1 MTGSNQPVTPST
13 FRLRRRT
20 PGSFLLVPCPQQN
33 RSIRCQGQ
41 LEGMVATILVA
52 CPAVAHIQEQPL
64 TIWYQWREQG
74 NSLQIQLLE
83 SAPITRP
90 RKQPNAGVSYIVPDF
105 LIEMTDGR
113 KQLIQIKPSDRLAR
127 PITQRKLEVARQ
139 FAVSEG
145 WTFHLITEKELLRN
159 PLLANVQLIDRY
171 RQTAIDRAL
180 FQTIQNMVVSQGISL
195 GELCLQA
202 HEADPVRA
210 RTHVFHLLAVGALSF
225 DPQQEPISDQ
235 TLIFPGG
242 EITWDPFD
250 SVWAPSG
257 CSTGGLGVWSAN
269 SHPTASSP
277 KTPNS
282 S

>member
-1 MTGSNQPVTPST
+1 MA
-13 FRLRRRT
+13 
-20 PGSFLLVPCPQQN
+20 
-33 RSIRCQGQ
+33 
-41 LEGMVATILVA
+41 ATILVA

-74 NSLQIQLLE
+74 NTLQIQLLE
-83 SAPITRP
+83 SAPTTRP

-105 LIEMTDGR
+105 LVETTDGSKR
-113 KQLIQIKPSDRLAR
+113 LIEIKPSDRFAK

-139 FAVSEG
+139 CAAAEG
-145 WTFHLITEKELLRN
+145 WTFHLVTEKELLGG
-159 PLLANVQLIDRY
+159 PLLANLQLIGRY
-171 RQTAIDRAL
+171 RQAAIDRDL
-180 FQTIQNMVVSQGISL
+180 FRAIQSAVVSQGISL
-195 GELCLQA
+195 GDLCV
-202 HEADPVRA
+202 EADETDPVRV
-210 RTHVFHLLAVGALSF
+210 RTHVFHLLTNGELSF

-269 SHPTASSP
+269 SPPTASSP